1 MVAEKK
7 IKIAS
12 LTSKEDIKRRI
23 NFLESNGIKFK
34 MKLSTY
40 TTTIE
45 TPSSIYKWNDNNM
58 NSKAFIGYQLI
69 KRDLK
74 EYTANEMPDIN
85 RNNLEFFNTYIEGNI
100 NENTA
105 FCIDIK
111 SAYATILF
119 IDGFIS
125 ERTFAYISSL
135 PKKARLA
142 CVGMLASRHDLFYFE
157 GENLISHDKV
167 VNPLENYFW
176 YCVQR
181 TSEIMLKIV
190 GETRA
195 LFYWVDGIYFTDYE
209 SVIKAKKILEEEKFN
224 FSEKNCLMFSATTKE
239 TKNGNSLNSISF
251 YESKNLN
258 LQYSQATKENTE
270 YKVFSIPL
278 RRNLKNQLI
287 NYLINKK

>member
-1 MVAEKK
+1 
-7 IKIAS
+7 
-12 LTSKEDIKRRI
+12 
-23 NFLESNGIKFK
+23 
-34 MKLSTY
+34 MKVSTY

-58 NSKAFIGYQLI
+58 SQKAFIGYQLI
-69 KRDLK
+69 KKDLK

-100 NENTA
+100 YENTA

-181 TSEIMLKIV
+181 TSEIMQKIV
-190 GETRA
+190 NETRA
-195 LFYWVDGIYFTDYE
+195 LFYWVDGIYFTDYD
-209 SVIKAKKILEEEKFN
+209 SVITAKKILAEEKFN
-224 FSEKNCLMFSATTKE
+224 FSEKNCLMFNATTKE

-251 YESKNLN
+251 YETKDLN
-258 LQYSQATKENTE
+258 LQYNEATRENTE